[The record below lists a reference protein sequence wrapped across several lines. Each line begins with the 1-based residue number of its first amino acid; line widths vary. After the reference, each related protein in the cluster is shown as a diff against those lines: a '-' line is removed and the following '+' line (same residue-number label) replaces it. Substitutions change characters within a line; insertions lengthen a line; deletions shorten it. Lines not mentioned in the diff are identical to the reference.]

1 MKGISKILALA
12 AILAVAACEKP
23 EENGGGQVNASAP
36 VLVSSDPADGTEDIL
51 GSALEV
57 TLIFDKNVL
66 CTTENQKNVTIDQ
79 GAVIDEIDA
88 YMTEVTVSVSG
99 LERGK
104 TYTLTFPEGTLT
116 DYSGNAAEQIILS
129 FSTRPLVNQQIA
141 QKLVTADP
149 LPAAEKLYDYL
160 LSIYGTSTLSGAMA
174 NVAWNTDE
182 ADWVGKYAGKYPAVA
197 YFDYIHL
204 ASSPANWIDY
214 RDITPASD
222 WWNAG
227 GLIGANW
234 HWNVPRSSSEK
245 DPNNFTCDAEDNEFS
260 VTEALKE
267 GTWQNEFMKESLKK
281 ISGYLKLLQDAGIPV
296 IWRPLHEA
304 AGNTYTYNTGAWFWW
319 GGAGAQAYK
328 DLWIY
333 VFNYMKDEG
342 LKNLIW
348 VWTSQTSSYADIDS
362 EFYPGDQYVDIIGR
376 DTYNCTDASG
386 MASQYE
392 AITQTF
398 TTKMAALSECGNVPD
413 MAAQWSAGAK
423 WLFFMPWYDSE
434 NDGTESFAHD
444 HADMEWWKASFES
457 DAVITRDELPDDLF
471 N

>member
-23 EENGGGQVNASAP
+23 EENGGEQVNASAP
-36 VLVSSDPADGTEDIL
+36 VLLSSDPADGTKDIL

-116 DYSGNAAEQIILS
+116 DYSGNAADQISLS

-214 RDITPASD
+214 GDITPARD

-267 GTWQNEFMKESLKK
+267 GTWQNEFMKKSLEK
-281 ISGYLKLLQDAGIPV
+281 IAGYLKLLQEAGIPV

-319 GGAGAQAYK
+319 GADGAQAYK

-333 VFNYMKDEG
+333 VFNYMKDAG

-348 VWTSQTSSYADIDS
+348 VWTSQTSSYTDMDQD
-362 EFYPGDQYVDIIGR
+362 FYPGDQYVDIIGR

-413 MAAQWSAGAK
+413 MEAQWSSGAK
-423 WLFFMPWYDSE
+423 WLFFMPWYDSK
-434 NDGTESFAHD
+434 NDGTESFAHE

-457 DAVITRDELPDDLF
+457 DAVITRDELPDSLF
-471 N
+471 D

>member
-23 EENGGGQVNASAP
+23 EENGGEQVNASAP
-36 VLVSSDPADGTEDIL
+36 VLLSSDPADGTKDIL
-51 GSALEV
+51 GSALDMKL
-57 TLIFDKNVL
+57 TFDKNVL

-116 DYSGNAAEQIILS
+116 DYSGNAAKQIILS

-214 RDITPASD
+214 GDITPARD

-227 GLIGANW
+227 GLIGASW

-245 DPNNFTCDAEDNEFS
+245 DPNN
-260 VTEALKE
+260 E
-267 GTWQNEFMKESLKK
+267 GTWQNEFMKESLEK
-281 ISGYLKLLQDAGIPV
+281 IAGYLKLLQEAGIPV

-319 GGAGAQAYK
+319 GADGAQAYK

-333 VFNYMKDEG
+333 VFNYMKDAG

-348 VWTSQTSSYADIDS
+348 VWTSQTSSYTDIDQD
-362 EFYPGDQYVDIIGR
+362 FYPGDQYVDIIGR

-386 MASQYE
+386 MASQHE

-434 NDGTESFAHD
+434 NDGTEGFAHE

-457 DAVITRDELPDDLF
+457 DAVITRDELPGSLF
-471 N
+471 D

>member
-36 VLVSSDPADGTEDIL
+36 VLLSSDPADGTKDIL

-214 RDITPASD
+214 GDITPASD

-245 DPNNFTCDAEDNEFS
+245 DPNNFT
-260 VTEALKE
+260 
-267 GTWQNEFMKESLKK
+267 
-281 ISGYLKLLQDAGIPV
+281 
-296 IWRPLHEA
+296 LHLRC
-304 AGNTYTYNTGAWFWW
+304 
-319 GGAGAQAYK
+319 GGQ
-328 DLWIY
+328 
-333 VFNYMKDEG
+333 
-342 LKNLIW
+342 
-348 VWTSQTSSYADIDS
+348 
-362 EFYPGDQYVDIIGR
+362 
-376 DTYNCTDASG
+376 
-386 MASQYE
+386 
-392 AITQTF
+392 
-398 TTKMAALSECGNVPD
+398 
-413 MAAQWSAGAK
+413 
-423 WLFFMPWYDSE
+423 
-434 NDGTESFAHD
+434 
-444 HADMEWWKASFES
+444 
-457 DAVITRDELPDDLF
+457 
-471 N
+471 